1 MTGATLSLQTDMERI
16 YDICGMRVQCD
27 FRESTMLSRA
37 EKYLSEGQPD
47 MVLPHSD
54 RMYAALRES
63 NPQLSTDECEVIASA
78 HSFYS
83 LLLKYGGFM
92 LHSSAVEMDGRA
104 YLFSA
109 PSGTGKSTHTS
120 LWLERFGQRARIIN
134 DDKPALCIKDGRV
147 FAYGTPWSGKSDL
160 NINVGVPVQGIC
172 ILERSEE
179 NHICRCDESEALFAL
194 LDQTIRPPFPNAMSR
209 LLELVDKVLS
219 QTPVWRMGCNISPEA
234 AQMAYDTMGD
244 RELLQQTAD
253 AP

>member
-1 MTGATLSLQTDMERI
+1 MERI
-16 YDICGMRVQCD
+16 YDICGMKVQCD
-27 FRESTMLSRA
+27 FREPTMLSRA
-37 EKYLSEGQPD
+37 EKYLSDGTPD
-47 MVLPHSD
+47 MVLPRSD
-54 RMYAALRES
+54 KMYAALRES
-63 NPQLSTDECEVIASA
+63 NPLLSEDECEVIASA

-92 LHSSAVEMDGRA
+92 LHSSAVELDGRA

-120 LWLERFGQRARIIN
+120 LWTERFPHARIIN
-134 DDKPALCIKDGRV
+134 DDKPAICIKDGRAI
-147 FAYGTPWSGKSDL
+147 AYGTPWSGKSDL

-179 NHICRCDESEALFAL
+179 NHIRRCDESVALFAL

-219 QTPVWRMGCNISPEA
+219 QTPVWRMGCNISTEA
-234 AQMAYDTMGD
+234 AQMAYETM
-244 RELLQQTAD
+244 RNQE
-253 AP
+253 